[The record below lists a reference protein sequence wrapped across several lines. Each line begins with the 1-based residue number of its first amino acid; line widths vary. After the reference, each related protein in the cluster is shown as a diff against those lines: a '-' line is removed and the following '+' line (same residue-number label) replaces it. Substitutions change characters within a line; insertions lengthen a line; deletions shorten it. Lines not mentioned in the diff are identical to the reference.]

1 MKVELLESNSQ
12 LIAWGKGEDRS
23 LLFPERRAQKE
34 PTLIGGKQYEAF
46 CTFLEERCLYLPW
59 QRERLGGG
67 GWSEVSGE
75 TLRAGD
81 QRKKTHFYNI
91 DIPEWQIFIPLS
103 WAWKLSVSFP
113 RQGNLKL
120 QNTKLLEERLAHP
133 AWSLV
138 SEEKSSSP
146 GTLVSTRWWEEL
158 CTFKS
163 GLH

>member
-12 LIAWGKGEDRS
+12 LIAWGKREDRS

-59 QRERLGGG
+59 QRERLGD
-67 GWSEVSGE
+67 EVSGE
-75 TLRAGD
+75 TLTAGD
-81 QRKKTHFYNI
+81 QKKKTHFCNI
-91 DIPEWQIFIPLS
+91 DIPEWQIVIPLW
-103 WAWKLSVSFP
+103 WARKLSVSFL

-120 QNTKLLEERLAHP
+120 QNAKLLEERLAHP

-158 CTFKS
+158 CMFKS